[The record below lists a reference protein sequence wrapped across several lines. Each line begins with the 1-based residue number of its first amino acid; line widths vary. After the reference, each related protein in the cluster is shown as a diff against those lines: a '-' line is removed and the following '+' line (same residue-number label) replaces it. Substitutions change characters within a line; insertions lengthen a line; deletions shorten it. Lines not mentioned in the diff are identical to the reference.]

1 MDKKQQVENRQR
13 TIVYKYSSQN
23 LDIIKAWAETHN
35 EHNIARVQSILIRLK
50 EKKMYV
56 TLNYMTIKED
66 EVKAT
71 IDVLNLMIKGLGDG
85 II

>member
-23 LDIIKAWAETHN
+23 LDIIRAWAETHN
-35 EHNIARVQSILIRLK
+35 EHKIARVSSILIRLK
-50 EKKMYV
+50 EKKIYV
-56 TLNYMTIKED
+56 TFNYMTIKESQ
-66 EVKAT
+66 VKPT
-71 IDVLNLMIKGLGDG
+71 IDVLNLLIKTMGDG